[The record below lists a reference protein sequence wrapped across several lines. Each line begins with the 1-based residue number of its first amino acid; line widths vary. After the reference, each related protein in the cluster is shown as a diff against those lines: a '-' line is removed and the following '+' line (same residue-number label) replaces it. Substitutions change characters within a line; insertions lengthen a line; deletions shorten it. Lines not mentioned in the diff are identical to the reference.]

1 MLRLFALGRRN
12 NSLTRP
18 EYHDSLLHR
27 HAPLVGACE
36 SFQRFCRRYH
46 QNHVMGP
53 IDAGAADE
61 LLQVQARFDNCSEF
75 WFDDLDALLK
85 TFNHPS
91 YLATVRPDEPNWTD
105 GKTRVAFLAEETEI
119 STGRHGHA
127 TTKLLALVPGT
138 SRVLDPGTLAL
149 PSIPGCVRQIENR
162 VLGQLDFQKGQL
174 AETASLLP
182 FVHLSELWF
191 ESSPHMRDWLAAGG
205 AEALQPGA
213 SLDRI
218 ALWANEHVIF

>member
-1 MLRLFALGRRN
+1 MLRLFALGRRKD
-12 NSLTRP
+12 SLTRP

-27 HAPLVGACE
+27 HAPLVEACE

-53 IDAGAADE
+53 IDASAPDE
-61 LLQVQARFDNCSEF
+61 LRQGQARFDNCSEF
-75 WFDDLDALLK
+75 WFDDLDVLLK

-105 GKTRVAFLAEETEI
+105 GTSRVAFLAEETEI
-119 STGRHGHA
+119 STGRHGRA
-127 TTKLLALVPGT
+127 TTKVLALVPGT
-138 SRVLDPGTLAL
+138 SGVPDLSSWAL
-149 PSIPGCVRQIENR
+149 PSIPGCVRHIENR

-174 AETASLLP
+174 AGAEDLP

-191 ESSPHMRDWLAAGG
+191 ESPLDIREWLAAGG
-205 AEALQPGA
+205 AEALRSQS
-213 SLDRI
+213 SLGRI